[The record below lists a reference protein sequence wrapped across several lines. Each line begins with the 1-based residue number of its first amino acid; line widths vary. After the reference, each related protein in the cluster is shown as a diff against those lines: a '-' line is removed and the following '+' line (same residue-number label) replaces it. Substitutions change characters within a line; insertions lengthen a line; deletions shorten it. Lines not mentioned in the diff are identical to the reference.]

1 MITNAP
7 HAIDPEELIA
17 CPSCDALYRV
27 TVPEN
32 GERAVC
38 ARCHS
43 VLIAPMEGAILRI
56 VALALTILILL
67 ITSLFLPFLRIEA
80 NGLSNATSI
89 FGAAM
94 SFSQSHMVFLSFAV
108 MSLIIF
114 VPIARAMLL
123 IYVLTPLI
131 LGRRPLPASRPAF
144 RFTERLRP
152 WSMAEVFV
160 LGVGVALVKVADLA
174 RVQLGVAF
182 WLFAVLVVVTILQ
195 DQSMCRWSI
204 WHILD
209 TRDADPDGVRP
220 EPSGQPGSSSE
231 APAHG

>member
-1 MITNAP
+1 VNP
-7 HAIDPEELIA
+7 NPLHSVDPEQLIA

-27 TVPEN
+27 AVPED

-38 ARCHS
+38 ARCHA
-43 VLIAPMEGAILRI
+43 VLIAPVEGAILRI

-67 ITSLFLPFLRIEA
+67 VTALFLPFLKIET

-94 SFSQSHMVFLSFAV
+94 SFSKAHMVFLSFAV

-123 IYVLTPLI
+123 VYVLTPLM

-144 RFTERLRP
+144 RFSERLRP
-152 WSMAEVFV
+152 WSMAEIFV
-160 LGVGVALVKVADLA
+160 LGVGVAMVKVADLA
-174 RVQLGVAF
+174 RVELGAAF
-182 WLFAVLVVVTILQ
+182 WLFAALVVVTILQ
-195 DQSMCRWSI
+195 DQTLCRWSI
-204 WHILD
+204 WHSLD
-209 TRDADPDGVRP
+209 VRDADPDGMRRTPSAVP
-220 EPSGQPGSSSE
+220 EPSSE